1 MPRYLD
7 ETMSELYGDFVN
19 DIVDLSR
26 TRDQVYDPYAIL
38 CERAQEHC
46 ASLLEKPDVCKEE
59 PLLLARGLVT
69 NVKFDNLFCVLDA
82 VDPLDHIPSWEVYKK
97 DLHAMRGTKAGELV
111 KVCAE
116 RKHLHESL
124 STALLLVLWYER
136 DQHFKNIVNPEYG
149 EEFENERK

>member
-7 ETMSELYGDFVN
+7 EVLRELHEDFVSE
-19 DIVDLSR
+19 IVDLSR
-26 TRDQVYDPYAIL
+26 TRESKDDPFVIL
-38 CERAQEHC
+38 CVRAQEHC
-46 ASLLEKPDVCKEE
+46 ASLLENPDVCKDE

-69 NVKFDNLFCVLDA
+69 NLKFDNYLCVGA
-82 VDPLDHIPSWEVYKK
+82 VDSLDHIPSWEEYKK

-124 STALLLVLWYER
+124 SIALLLVLWYEQ
-136 DQHFKNIVNPEYG
+136 DQHFKTIANPEYG